1 MDLSAI
7 RTAWQGGKG
16 DRKASAELWDSLS
29 PRYRLDALPDE
40 GQDSLL
46 KLIAGKGLLPKG
58 GRALD
63 VGCGGGRYTLALA
76 RKGYAVTGLDF
87 APQMI
92 AAAKENAQRLDVSA
106 ARFLQADW
114 EGLDLREADME
125 KAFDLVFAHMTPAV
139 QSAAGFEKLM
149 AASRGACILTKLT
162 RRSHAVQDGV
172 FAQLGMRP
180 FGNDDTI
187 AYAFDLLWTLG
198 YQPRIAY
205 EARQWRGRVPV
216 EQMHQEICRRA
227 AVTRALNPG
236 EQDAV
241 LRYLQGLAQ
250 DGMIEENSRA
260 TAVTLYWRVD
270 E

>member
-125 KAFDLVFAHMTPAV
+125 KAFDLVFADVYKRQLYARLLATYLGVMMLALIGL
-139 QSAAGFEKLM
+139 GFLFSQMIVGETYTCLLYT
-149 AASRGACILTKLT
+149 SRC
-162 RRSHAVQDGV
+162 V
-172 FAQLGMRP
+172 
-180 FGNDDTI
+180 
-187 AYAFDLLWTLG
+187 
-198 YQPRIAY
+198 
-205 EARQWRGRVPV
+205 
-216 EQMHQEICRRA
+216 
-227 AVTRALNPG
+227 
-236 EQDAV
+236 
-241 LRYLQGLAQ
+241 
-250 DGMIEENSRA
+250 
-260 TAVTLYWRVD
+260 
-270 E
+270 

>member
-1 MDLSAI
+1 MDPSAI

-46 KLIAGKGLLPKG
+46 KLIASEGLLPAG

-76 RKGYAVTGLDF
+76 RKGHAVTGLDF

-92 AAAKENAQRLDVSA
+92 AAARENARRLKVSPV
-106 ARFLQADW
+106 RFLQADW
-114 EGLDLREADME
+114 EGLDLREAGLE

-139 QSAAGFEKLM
+139 QSAAGFEKLI

-162 RRSHAVQDGV
+162 RRSHAVQDGA

-187 AYAFDLLWTLG
+187 AYAFDLLWMLG
-198 YQPRIAY
+198 YQPRITY
-205 EARQWRGRVPV
+205 EARQWLGRVPL
-216 EQMHQEICRRA
+216 EQMHQEICQRA
-227 AVTRALNPG
+227 AVTRVLSLG
-236 EQDAV
+236 EQKAV
-241 LRYLQGLAQ
+241 LHYLQDLAQ
-250 DGMIEENSRA
+250 DGMIEETSSA